1 MQLGLNDNS
10 ILIDNVENCDTDGG
24 EDGLTNVAVISD
36 QSPKFYIDTPYV
48 SDIPKEIEVT
58 TCIPPEYIMTQEE
71 IDFENEKLEKFQR
84 DSFNDWINF
93 SKKDFYNRENII
105 IEDTD
110 DPVTKFTKKHAL
122 AWEFSTQKK
131 RIYDDHIF
139 QIKKREDYIRKHR
152 LILENYEI
160 AEKKILPVNY
170 EDIDVDVSVNDLQLD
185 KSETDSLAIE
195 PSSDCIEDYPDYM
208 EYIEESPYVP
218 YEVY

>member
-1 MQLGLNDNS
+1 VNDTLS
-10 ILIDNVENCDTDGG
+10 LTSTTGG
-24 EDGLTNVAVISD
+24 EECIWASLATSYNYMSPAHVDDDAFLT
-36 QSPKFYIDTPYV
+36 
-48 SDIPKEIEVT
+48 
-58 TCIPPEYIMTQEE
+58 
-71 IDFENEKLEKFQR
+71 
-84 DSFNDWINF
+84 
-93 SKKDFYNRENII
+93 
-105 IEDTD
+105 
-110 DPVTKFTKKHAL
+110 
-122 AWEFSTQKK
+122 WEFSTQKK

-185 KSETDSLAIE
+185 KSETDLLAIE